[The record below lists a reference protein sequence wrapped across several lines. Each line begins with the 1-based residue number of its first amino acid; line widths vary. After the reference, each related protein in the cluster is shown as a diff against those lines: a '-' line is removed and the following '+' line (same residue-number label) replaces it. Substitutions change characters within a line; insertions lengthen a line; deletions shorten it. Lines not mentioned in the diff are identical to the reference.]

1 MTRSRRAEGRE
12 RPSTKFRK
20 NSELCADHGERAE
33 VNGRDENRSLGLTGP
48 KIMNEQISEQSAYR
62 CNTKAT
68 AGATGHG
75 KHAVQTAV
83 VEAKSLLV
91 PVQAGR
97 C

>member
-20 NSELCADHGERAE
+20 NSELCADYGERAE

-62 CNTKAT
+62 CK
-68 AGATGHG
+68 
-75 KHAVQTAV
+75 
-83 VEAKSLLV
+83 
-91 PVQAGR
+91 

>member
-1 MTRSRRAEGRE
+1 MTRSRRAEARE

-62 CNTKAT
+62 CKCQSKR
-68 AGATGHG
+68 HG
-75 KHAVQTAV
+75 SWQNVVQTAV
-83 VEAKSLLV
+83 VE
-91 PVQAGR
+91 G
-97 C
+97 